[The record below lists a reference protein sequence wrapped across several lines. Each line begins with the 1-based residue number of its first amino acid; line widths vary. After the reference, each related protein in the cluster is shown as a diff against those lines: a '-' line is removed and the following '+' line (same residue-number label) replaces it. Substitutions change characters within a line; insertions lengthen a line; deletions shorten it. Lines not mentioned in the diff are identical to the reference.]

1 MDKKLR
7 DFAKS
12 LRRMESEDAADWLL
26 SHHPNG
32 TPGAGWAVSAIAH
45 RSWKRAD
52 QVRLATHYLSNLPH
66 ASDRAYRIFA
76 SFMTIPRFL
85 KVIESH
91 LPVAE
96 NRADL
101 LFYYLIPTLRDAAR
115 TDCDREAIRRFLA
128 RHGHPRDQ
136 P

>member
-7 DFAKS
+7 DLAKF
-12 LRRMESEDAADWLL
+12 LRQMDSEEAANWLL
-26 SHHPNG
+26 SRHPNG
-32 TPGAGWAVSAIAH
+32 TPGAGLAVSAIAH

-66 ASDRAYRIFA
+66 ASGRAYGIFT

-85 KVIESH
+85 EVIETH

-96 NRADL
+96 ERADL
-101 LFYYLIPTLRDAAR
+101 PFYYLIPTLRDRAR
-115 TDCDREAIRRFLA
+115 TDSDRKVIKRFLG
-128 RHGHPRDQ
+128 RHWRPRER